1 MRIAFIAAATLL
13 LAACNN
19 PKTETA
25 TNIVTTTPPTA
36 QPIPFAGYWV
46 NKSYYDTLLLTGS
59 QRAAQ
64 GGSIILIIPDSTGRP
79 VMQGW
84 GFHEGSSDFTVYKN
98 EETYTLYNTSDDTL
112 VNTGSIL
119 NQLPDGTLDFAG
131 TTFVKIAGTGNDFEF
146 PVVEEILFKGR
157 YTNAAGDNIE
167 LTSNQGINGW
177 PLFDHYLV
185 VNDYYDRGMQVDQL
199 SLKRDGSKEA
209 ELLGFKFTG
218 DTLNLYSINCI
229 HEDEDGECAEV
240 DFGDLKYSLWKVK

>member
-19 PKTETA
+19 PKTETG
-25 TNIVTTTPPTA
+25 TNIVTTTPPIA
-36 QPIPFAGYWV
+36 QAIPFAGYWV

-64 GGSIILIIPDSTGRP
+64 GGSIILIIPDSTGKP

-84 GFHEGSSDFTVYKN
+84 DFHEGSSDFTIYKT
-98 EETYTLYNTSDDTL
+98 EQIYTLYLASRDTL
-112 VNTGSIL
+112 INTGSIL
-119 NQLPDGTLDFAG
+119 NQLPDGNLDFAG
-131 TTFVKIAGTGNDFEF
+131 TTFVKIAGTGKDFDY

-157 YTNAAGDNIE
+157 YTNTAGDNIE
-167 LTSNQGINGW
+167 LTRSRAISGW
-177 PLFDHYLV
+177 PLFNHYEV
-185 VNDYYDRGMQVDQL
+185 KSDYYDRGLQIDQL
-199 SLKRDGSKEA
+199 TLQRTGSKET

-240 DFGDLKYSLWKVK
+240 DFGDLRYSLWKVK